1 MIQISLNNPQ
11 NNTIILTASNAWLS
25 RISISPL
32 TWEMTIKCPTD
43 GCFISIS
50 GKMKDKTIQRLD
62 TIDILDL
69 LNDDNKE
76 K

>member
-1 MIQISLNNPQ
+1 MTQISLNNPQ
-11 NNTIILTASNAWLS
+11 NNTIILTASDAWLA

-32 TWEMTIKCPTD
+32 TWEMTIKYPPD

-62 TIDILDL
+62 TIDVLDL